1 MSTVSSSTSST
12 TSTTSSD
19 FINSLQTRKTT
30 TSTTSTDEAQA
41 KFLKLLTEQLKN
53 QDPLN
58 PTDNAQMTSQMAQIN
73 MVDGIDKLNTT
84 LNTLLSNSQSNDVL
98 EATALVGKNVMVSG
112 SNLSLTSGS
121 KTYGGVELPS
131 AADKVTVSIKDSSGL
146 EVRKLELGA
155 QQAGVMDFVWDG
167 LNNSGT
173 AAATGKYSFSVTA
186 TQGSNTLKATPLQLT
201 TVNSVLRTSTGGVSL
216 DVGSTSPVSMSDI
229 KQIL

>member
-1 MSTVSSSTSST
+1 MSTVNSTSTASS

-30 TSTTSTDEAQA
+30 STTSTDDAQA

-73 MVDGIDKLNTT
+73 MVDGIDKLNST
-84 LNTLLSNSQSNDVL
+84 LNTLLSNSQSNDAL

-112 SNLSLTSGS
+112 SSLSLTSGS

-131 AADKVTVSIKDSSGL
+131 AADKVSVSIKDANGL

-155 QQAGVMDFVWDG
+155 HQSGVLDFVWDG

-186 TQGSNTLKATPLQLT
+186 TQGTNTLKATPLQLT

-216 DVGSTSPVSMSDI
+216 DVGGTSPVSMSDI